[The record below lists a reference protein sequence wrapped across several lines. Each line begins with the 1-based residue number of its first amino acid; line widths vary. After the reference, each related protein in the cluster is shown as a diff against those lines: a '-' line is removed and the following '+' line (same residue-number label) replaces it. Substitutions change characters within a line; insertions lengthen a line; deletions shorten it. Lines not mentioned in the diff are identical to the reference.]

1 MPTMI
6 VIASARLM
14 DFLLFEWSY
23 RGLFRAAHVTL
34 GDHVDFVDRL
44 GVVPDTVGSSVFL
57 SVWGLHARA
66 FGVENFLAGAGKRN
80 TGGRS
85 WQRDDAQIFSFGAE
99 NLNAGIARGDVEA
112 ALGVDGHAIAV
123 AAAFELGKVVPIGG
137 GAIGFDIEGHQNI
150 SVGYKERLFIAAERH
165 AVCAQF
171 LAGDEADLAGG
182 IDEVGA
188 IVVGEVDA
196 ALGIADEFAHAPE
209 CLAVVFAGQG
219 LMLLALFDDDQ
230 LRRLMALVGMAARI
244 RAGALNADNAALVV
258 DAESA
263 GAVSVRGKDGE
274 FVLWIELANGA
285 GLLLRK

>member
-6 VIASARLM
+6 VSASARLM

-34 GDHVDFVDRL
+34 GDRADFVDRL

-57 SVWGLHARA
+57 SVRGLHARA

-80 TGGRS
+80 TGGRP
-85 WQRDDAQIFSFGAE
+85 WQRDDAHIFSFGAE
-99 NLNAGIARGDVEA
+99 NLNAGIARGDVETA
-112 ALGVDGHAIAV
+112 FGVDGHAIAV

-137 GAIGFDIEGHQNI
+137 GAIGFDIEGNQNI

-209 CLAVVFAGQG
+209 RLAVIFAGQRT
-219 LMLLALFDDDQ
+219 MLLALFDDDQ
-230 LRRLMALVGMAARI
+230 LRRLMALVGVAARI
-244 RAGALNADNAALVV
+244 RAGALNADDAALVV
-258 DAESA
+258 D
-263 GAVSVRGKDGE
+263 
-274 FVLWIELANGA
+274 
-285 GLLLRK
+285 